1 MITEEIL
8 DLLRIKVKSYVNERT
23 YSHILGVEREAA
35 SLADIYL
42 PEGERNKARAAA
54 LLHDITKNETVEK
67 QLQYCREFGIILGVD
82 PLSPKLYHS
91 KTAAVLIERD
101 FPEFADPE
109 IVSAVRWHTTGRD
122 NMTVFEAIIYLADYI
137 EDTRTYDDC
146 IKLRRYFYDG
156 ISHLSSAEDKIFHLY
171 KTMVKSFNYTMTV
184 LMEENALI
192 DEDTL
197 RCRNYSLRKIKDN

>member
-1 MITEEIL
+1 MITEKML
-8 DLLRIKVKSYVNERT
+8 DLLRIKVKSCVNERT
-23 YSHILGVEREAA
+23 YSHILGVERAA
-35 SLADIYL
+35 AFLADIYL
-42 PEGERNKARAAA
+42 PESERNKARAAA

-156 ISHLSSAEDKIFHLY
+156 ISHLSSAEDKFFHLY

-197 RCRNYSLRKIKDN
+197 RCRNYYLRKIKYN

>member
-1 MITEEIL
+1 MITEKML
-8 DLLRIKVKSYVNERT
+8 DLLRIKVKSCVNERT

-42 PEGERNKARAAA
+42 PESERNKARAAA

-156 ISHLSSAEDKIFHLY
+156 ISQLSSAEDIFFHLY

-197 RCRNYSLRKIKDN
+197 RCRNYYLRKIKDN

>member
-1 MITEEIL
+1 MITEKML
-8 DLLRIKVKSYVNERT
+8 DLLRIKVKSCVNERT
-23 YSHILGVEREAA
+23 YSHILGVERAA
-35 SLADIYL
+35 AFLADIYL
-42 PEGERNKARAAA
+42 PESERNKARAAA

-156 ISHLSSAEDKIFHLY
+156 ISHLSSAEDKFFHLY

-197 RCRNYSLRKIKDN
+197 RCRNYYLRKIKDK